1 MCSERVGNTW
11 STSGTRRVTLVRN
24 MVVDHECGKEG
35 IVVEINEKI
44 LVICDTNNF
53 IAQLFL
59 KDLSNLKNVY
69 WYLNSFSLI

>member
-1 MCSERVGNTW
+1 
-11 STSGTRRVTLVRN
+11 

-53 IAQLFL
+53 RPE
-59 KDLSNLKNVY
+59 VT
-69 WYLNSFSLI
+69 